1 MYNSILSQVSL
12 CIKARGTCL
21 LTDCTLSIRK
31 AHGIR
36 LQSCLHR
43 KGRVVG
49 SLLLRSEV
57 CGLSS
62 QSTVRTSDMSSNITV
77 PDDKWKQSGWFPAH
91 AAILLRFLWAL
102 AGAAISS
109 SPWFLYIYIIIF
121 SIHSFLCWLVSRAL
135 HVVFWKRRRYTHE
148 TWLADTHL
156 AVKKTSRIW
165 KA

>member
-1 MYNSILSQVSL
+1 MFYRPNHCIIYNSILSQVSL

-21 LTDCTLSIRK
+21 LTDCTLGIRK

-36 LQSCLHR
+36 LQSCLHK

-57 CGLSS
+57 CGLCS
-62 QSTVRTSDMSSNITV
+62 QNTVIMPDMSSDTTV

-91 AAILLRFLWAL
+91 TAILLIFLSTTWLCPLWAL

-109 SPWFLYIYIIIF
+109 SPGISSFFLF
-121 SIHSFLCWLVSRAL
+121 FFFF
-135 HVVFWKRRRYTHE
+135 FWSTIAFI
-148 TWLADTHL
+148 LSSAD
-156 AVKKTSRIW
+156 
-165 KA
+165 